1 MLSASCPVIA
11 YHWGEPSSFPS
22 GICIFI
28 CVFNTLCL
36 IEKWN
41 RSSVTEVST
50 EHIKEGRQITRL
62 RKKGMQS
69 YMVKHIVSL
78 SVCIWEHQDL
88 LSDANKFPWIVY
100 LHISWT
106 VCFSQNQKDFHWAIT
121 ILIHHHI
128 SKACAI
134 VKHPWNFKTR
144 HAWDFQVQRGETA
157 SLQLPKPLFIV
168 PPNQGPCVLGGQ
180 YLDMLQKKTASSFLQ
195 CGKCLRA

>member
-1 MLSASCPVIA
+1 ML
-11 YHWGEPSSFPS
+11 HG
-22 GICIFI
+22 
-28 CVFNTLCL
+28 
-36 IEKWN
+36 
-41 RSSVTEVST
+41 
-50 EHIKEGRQITRL
+50 
-62 RKKGMQS
+62 
-69 YMVKHIVSL
+69 KHIVSL

-121 ILIHHHI
+121 ILIPHHI
-128 SKACAI
+128 SKACAV

-144 HAWDFQVQRGETA
+144 HAWDFQMQQGETA

-180 YLDMLQKKTASSFLQ
+180 CLEMLQKNSKQLLAVWKMFESLKYKHTFTHILSCPLKQVILLQ
-195 CGKCLRA
+195 LRTVHFPRRSKKAHLIHLFRIVYQNNISDATMW